1 MSGFHPAFA
10 MSTLRTLV
18 LACLMAGLVPAGPLL
33 HGQTAKTTLSNLDM
47 QILLD
52 RAGFSPGEID
62 GTRGTNM
69 LNAIAGYEAARMSG
83 GSGSIDDMALAE
95 SLGAGAPD
103 TLTTYTITKA
113 DAAGPF
119 ARTIPSDMMAKA
131 KLKALPYTSLV
142 EALGERFHISPRILR
157 QLNPKSRFAA
167 GDRIRVPNLG
177 TRPAGAAAA
186 GVIVSKSRSTLTVVD
201 DQQNVVFQAPVTSG
215 SEFDPLPLGQWTVV
229 GVARNPSFNYN
240 PDLFWDADPSHA
252 KAKIGPGP
260 NGPVGV
266 VWIEINVE
274 HYGIHGTPEPELV
287 GHSQS
292 HGCVRLT
299 NWDAE
304 TVAGMVKKG
313 VPVSFVE

>member
-1 MSGFHPAFA
+1 MAVIVA
-10 MSTLRTLV
+10 V
-18 LACLMAGLVPAGPLL
+18 LGRVL
-33 HGQTAKTTLSNLDM
+33 HGQAAKTTLSNLDL

-83 GSGSIDDMALAE
+83 SSGSVDDMALAE

-103 TLTTYTITKA
+103 TLTTYTITKE
-113 DAAGPF
+113 DAAGPY
-119 ARTIPSDMMAKA
+119 ARTIPNDMMAKA
-131 KLKALPYTSLV
+131 KLKTLPYTSVV
-142 EALGERFHISPRILR
+142 EALGERFHTSPRVLR
-157 QLNPKSRFAA
+157 QLNPKARFLA
-167 GDRIRVPNLG
+167 GDQIRVPNVG
-177 TRPAGAAAA
+177 TRPTVAASGTAGV

-201 DQQNVVFQAPVTSG
+201 DQHTVLFQAPVTSG
-215 SEFDPLPLGQWTVV
+215 SEFDPLPLGQWSVV
-229 GVARNPSFNYN
+229 SVARNPSFNYN

-274 HYGIHGTPEPELV
+274 HYGIHGTADPELV

-313 VPVSFVE
+313 SPVSFVE